1 MRQVPGVESAAV
13 ILIRPISG
21 SAWNGYLLADGA
33 AERGSPDQVTWLNRI
48 SPGYFGTMK
57 ATLVA
62 GRDFEERD
70 KLGSPK
76 VMIIGEK
83 TARDFFGT
91 RNPIGEFL
99 REGYGTDSKGRFQ
112 IIGVVRDMKY
122 SQVKEARRRIA
133 FFALAQDEEPWAGVT
148 ILARVAGSAQGVT
161 PGIRAAVAGTRP
173 GLSLAFQELE
183 TQISESLRQERAVAL
198 LASFFGGLALFL
210 AVIGLYGVTSY
221 NAAQRRGEIGI
232 RIALGAPR
240 NSVIRLVLRD
250 VALILALGSMA
261 GLVIALGLGR
271 LIASLVYGVSPHDPP
286 TFLLAALVLGAAGVV
301 AGVLPAWRAS
311 RLDPATALRCE

>member
-161 PGIRAAVAGTRP
+161 P
-173 GLSLAFQELE
+173 
-183 TQISESLRQERAVAL
+183 ESGPRWPERGRGFPWLFKSSKPRSANHFPRSGRCSAR
-198 LASFFGGLALFL
+198 LFL
-210 AVIGLYGVTSY
+210 RRSGAVPGGDRPL
-221 NAAQRRGEIGI
+221 RGD
-232 RIALGAPR
+232 
-240 NSVIRLVLRD
+240 VL
-250 VALILALGSMA
+250 
-261 GLVIALGLGR
+261 
-271 LIASLVYGVSPHDPP
+271 
-286 TFLLAALVLGAAGVV
+286 
-301 AGVLPAWRAS
+301 
-311 RLDPATALRCE
+311 